1 MVIRIRNQQRSKSL
15 NLRRI
20 RKDLARAASLLCL
33 PDAELSILFVG
44 SARMKSLNSEYRGI
58 PRETDVLSFAMNE
71 GQLFPARASRYTL
84 HPPQADQPGLAPH
97 SSPSLTLGDIVIS
110 VPRASRQA
118 REYGVTFPAELRR
131 LLIHGLLHLAGYDHE
146 KGRYQKARMEKKEK
160 ELLYALKE
168 MD

>member
-33 PDAELSILFVG
+33 ADTELSILFVG
-44 SARMKSLNSEYRGI
+44 SARMKSLNAEYRGI

-71 GQLFPARASRYTL
+71 GQSFPPRASRLT
-84 HPPQADQPGLAPH
+84 PH

-118 REYGVTFPAELRR
+118 REYEVAFPEELRR
-131 LLIHGLLHLAGYDHE
+131 LLIHGLLHLAGFDHE
-146 KGRYQKARMEKKEK
+146 KGRYQKARMEKREK

>member
-33 PDAELSILFVG
+33 ADTELSILFVG
-44 SARMKSLNSEYRGI
+44 SARMKSLNAEYRGI

-71 GQLFPARASRYTL
+71 GQSFPPRASRLT
-84 HPPQADQPGLAPH
+84 PH

-118 REYGVTFPAELRR
+118 REYGVAFPEELRR
-131 LLIHGLLHLAGYDHE
+131 LLIHGLLHLAGFDHE
-146 KGRYQKARMEKKEK
+146 KGRYQKARMEKREK